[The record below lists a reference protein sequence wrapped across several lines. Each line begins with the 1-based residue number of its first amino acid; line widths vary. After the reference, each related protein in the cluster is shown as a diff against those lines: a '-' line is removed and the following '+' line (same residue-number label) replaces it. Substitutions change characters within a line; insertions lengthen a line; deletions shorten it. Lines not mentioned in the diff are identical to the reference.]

1 MQIEIITPETAAY
14 SGEASSV
21 ILPGVDGYFE
31 ILDGHAPLVGLLK
44 QGKVRIK
51 ASGNEEFSYE
61 ISSGV
66 VEVLG
71 NKVSLLA
78 DSLT

>member
-1 MQIEIITPETAAY
+1 MQVELITPDKKAF
-14 SGEASSV
+14 SGEAFSV
-21 ILPGVDGYFE
+21 ILPGMDGYFE
-31 ILDGHAPLVGLLK
+31 ILENHAPLVGALK
-44 QGKVRIK
+44 EGKVRIK
-51 ASGNEEFSYE
+51 TTSEELQFG

-66 VEVLG
+66 VEVNH

>member
-1 MQIEIITPETAAY
+1 MQVELITPDKKAF
-14 SGEASSV
+14 SGEAFSV
-21 ILPGVDGYFE
+21 ILPGMDGYFE
-31 ILDGHAPLVGLLK
+31 ILENHAPLVGALK
-44 QGKVRIK
+44 EGKVRIRTS
-51 ASGNEEFSYE
+51 AEELQFG

-66 VEVLG
+66 VEVNH

>member
-1 MQIEIITPETAAY
+1 MQVELITPDKKAF
-14 SGEASSV
+14 SGEAFSV
-21 ILPGVDGYFE
+21 ILPGISGYFE
-31 ILDGHAPLVGLLK
+31 ILENHAPLVGALK
-44 QGKVRIK
+44 DGNVRIK
-51 ASGNEEFSYE
+51 TQTEELSFG

-66 VEVLG
+66 VEVSG

>member
-1 MQIEIITPETAAY
+1 MQVDLITPDKKAFT
-14 SGEASSV
+14 GEAFSV
-21 ILPGVDGYFE
+21 LLPGISGYFE
-31 ILDGHAPLVGLLK
+31 ILENHAPLVGALK
-44 QGKVRIK
+44 EGKVRIK
-51 ASGNEEFSYE
+51 TKSEELEYG

-66 VEVLG
+66 VEVHH

>member
-1 MQIEIITPETAAY
+1 MQIEIITPDQAAY
-14 SGEASSV
+14 SGEATSV
-21 ILPGVDGYFE
+21 ILPGIDGYFE

-44 QGKVRIK
+44 DGNIK
-51 ASGNEEFSYE
+51 IKSSGAEELTYK

-66 VEVLG
+66 VEVVG

>member
-1 MQIEIITPETAAY
+1 MHVEIITPDKAAF
-14 SGEASSV
+14 SGEVNSL

-31 ILDGHAPLVGLLK
+31 ILDGHAPLVGLLTSG
-44 QGKVRIK
+44 QVRIK
-51 ASGNEEFSYE
+51 AKDQPEVLLG
-61 ISSGV
+61 IGSGV
-66 VEVLG
+66 VEVTH

>member
-1 MQIEIITPETAAY
+1 MEIEIITPDKAVF
-14 SGEASSV
+14 SGIATSV
-21 ILPGVDGYFE
+21 ILPGSNGYFE

-44 QGKVRIK
+44 EGLVKIK
-51 ASGNEEFSYE
+51 SKDQPEVSYG
-61 ISSGV
+61 IGSGV
-66 VEVLG
+66 VEVIG

>member
-1 MQIEIITPETAAY
+1 MQVDLITPDKKAF
-14 SGEASSV
+14 SGEAFSV
-21 ILPGVDGYFE
+21 ILPGIEGYFE
-31 ILDGHAPLVGLLK
+31 ILDNHAPLVGALK
-44 QGKVRIK
+44 QGNVKIK
-51 ASGNEEFSYE
+51 TRTEEFSFG

-66 VEVLG
+66 VEVLA

>member
-1 MQIEIITPETAAY
+1 MQVELITPDKKAF
-14 SGEASSV
+14 SGEAFSF
-21 ILPGVDGYFE
+21 ILPGMDGYFE
-31 ILDGHAPLVGLLK
+31 ILENHAPLVGALK
-44 QGKVRIK
+44 EGKVRIK
-51 ASGNEEFSYE
+51 TTAEELQFG

-66 VEVLG
+66 VEVNH

>member
-1 MQIEIITPETAAY
+1 MQVELITPDKKAF
-14 SGEASSV
+14 SGEAFSV
-21 ILPGVDGYFE
+21 ILPGIDGYFE
-31 ILDGHAPLVGLLK
+31 ILENHAPLVGALK
-44 QGKVRIK
+44 EGKVRIK
-51 ASGNEEFSYE
+51 TQGEELQFG

-66 VEVLG
+66 VEVVS

>member
-1 MQIEIITPETAAY
+1 MQVELITPDKKTF
-14 SGEASSV
+14 SGEACSV
-21 ILPGVDGYFE
+21 ILPGMDGYFE
-31 ILDGHAPLVGLLK
+31 ILENHAPLVGALK
-44 QGKVRIK
+44 EGKVRIK
-51 ASGNEEFSYE
+51 TTAEEFQFG

-66 VEVLG
+66 VEVNH

>member
-1 MQIEIITPETAAY
+1 MHLELITPDKKAF

-21 ILPGVDGYFE
+21 LLPGIDGYFE
-31 ILDGHAPLVGLLK
+31 ILDHHAPLVGALGL
-44 QGKVRIK
+44 GNVRIRTK
-51 ASGNEEFSYE
+51 TEDLNFG
-61 ISSGV
+61 ITGGV
-66 VEVLG
+66 VEVVN

>member
-1 MQIEIITPETAAY
+1 MQVELITPDKKAY
-14 SGEASSV
+14 SGEAFSV
-21 ILPGVDGYFE
+21 VLPGIDGYFE
-31 ILDGHAPLVGLLK
+31 ILDNHAPLVGALK
-44 QGKVRIK
+44 EGKVRIK
-51 ASGNEEFSYE
+51 TQAEELQFG

-66 VEVLG
+66 VEVLS

>member
-1 MQIEIITPETAAY
+1 MQVELITPDKKAFE
-14 SGEASSV
+14 GEAFSV
-21 ILPGVDGYFE
+21 VLPGISGYFE
-31 ILDGHAPLVGLLK
+31 ILDHHAPLVGALK
-44 QGKVRIK
+44 EGTVRIK
-51 ASGNEEFSYE
+51 TKSEELSFG

-66 VEVLG
+66 VEVLK

>member
-1 MQIEIITPETAAY
+1 MQVELITPDRKAFE
-14 SGEASSV
+14 GEAFSV
-21 ILPGVDGYFE
+21 VLPGISGYFE
-31 ILDGHAPLVGLLK
+31 ILNSHAPLVGAL
-44 QGKVRIK
+44 GAGNVRIK
-51 ASGNEEFSYE
+51 TQTEELSFG

-66 VEVLG
+66 VEVLN

>member
-1 MQIEIITPETAAY
+1 MQVELITPDKKAF
-14 SGEASSV
+14 SGEAFSV
-21 ILPGVDGYFE
+21 ILPGIDGYFE
-31 ILDGHAPLVGLLK
+31 ILENHAPLVGALK
-44 QGKVRIK
+44 EGKVRIK
-51 ASGNEEFSYE
+51 TTAEELQFG

-66 VEVLG
+66 VEVNH